1 MLAAPRY
8 YLISMQRNVMRIPTG
23 NGAQKSAAYWDRVKK
38 ARYAQRSA
46 GYRVTA
52 GVRSG
57 AGELKFHDV
66 DLDDATVASGGTVT
80 PSINLIP
87 QGVTEKTRVGR
98 KCTLKA
104 IQWNYTVSLPES
116 DAQATPGAGDVLRV
130 ILFLDKQANGATAT
144 VLNLMETADYQSFLN
159 LSNSGRFRILSDTRH
174 SLNYATLA
182 SDGAGVVSSAQVLR
196 EQKYYKSC
204 SIPIEF
210 DSTTGAIT
218 EIRSNNIGVL
228 LISKNNAAGFA
239 SKFRLRFN
247 DGS

>member
-1 MLAAPRY
+1 
-8 YLISMQRNVMRIPTG
+8 MRIPSG

-38 ARYAQRSA
+38 ARYAQRAA

-52 GVRSG
+52 GVARSG

-66 DLDDATVASGGTVT
+66 DLDDATVASAGTVT

-98 KCTLKA
+98 KCTLQA

-196 EQKYYKSC
+196 ETKYYKSC

-239 SKFRLRFN
+239 SKFRLRFS